1 MTETKTAETLADV
14 VAPIS
19 VETFMAEDYQKKP
32 RLMPGPRERFSG
44 LFNWG
49 DVNDLLKFGALEGNA
64 IRVVKGGKD
73 IAQRTYTG
81 MERRGGTVLRA
92 PAPRI
97 KPGRLQTL
105 LREGATL
112 VLNTVSERSLWLNEL
127 CRAME
132 RELHTSVQM
141 NLYAGWKTDNG
152 FAKHWD
158 DHDVFIIQTQGRK
171 RWEVYDDTRPKP
183 LRMDGALQRIPKD
196 PIWKGTLTAGDCLY
210 IPRGFWHVAY
220 PMNEPSMHLT
230 TGTTTIAGDAVMEW
244 LKRRLMEKVAYRAD
258 VPVAYGPEAVQAHL
272 ARLRRDIEELLG
284 DAAGD
289 QFLADR
295 EEGARAA
302 GDTGLPGSAAT
313 GEPPAAPAELEMAS
327 ARPRRIRPAVAG
339 RYVRM
344 HADGRARLYKPAVRP
359 MLEHLA
365 AGGRGTPEA
374 LAGRCGA
381 EGAEDAEAAVREMWR
396 EGVLRRV
403 PPKPSR

>member
-32 RLMPGPRERFSG
+32 RLMPGPGERFSG
-44 LFNWG
+44 LFDWG

-112 VLNTVSERSLWLNEL
+112 VLNTVSERSLRLNEL

-244 LKRRLMEKVAYRAD
+244 LKRRLMEKVAYRTD

-272 ARLRRDIEELLG
+272 ARLRRDIGELLG

-302 GDTGLPGSAAT
+302 GDTGLPASAAT
-313 GEPPAAPAELEMAS
+313 GQPPAAPAELEMAS
-327 ARPRRIRPAVAG
+327 ARPRRIRPAAG
-339 RYVRM
+339 GHYVQL
-344 HADGRARLYKPAVRP
+344 HADGRSRLYKPAVRP

-365 AGGRGTPEA
+365 AGGRGTTAA

-403 PPKPSR
+403 PPKPCR